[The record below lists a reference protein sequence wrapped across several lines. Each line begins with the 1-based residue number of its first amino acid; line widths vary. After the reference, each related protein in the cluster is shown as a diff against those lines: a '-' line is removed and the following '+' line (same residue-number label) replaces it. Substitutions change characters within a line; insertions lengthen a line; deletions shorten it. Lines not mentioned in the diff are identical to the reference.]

1 MRVGI
6 GISMFDEHDI
16 VLRNIQSIKE
26 EASID
31 PYFVVVHSD
40 DGGLNESLEIIK
52 DLVDQYFLVSDMSK
66 EFPNHFYQARCVSR
80 NFSKIF
86 SSFYAAPQMD
96 YYVALT
102 GDTLITDPTNFNRL
116 HEVMRDKEKVACLSQ
131 AIGQRFHA
139 STDNLKD
146 KSGNRYQHDRITDF
160 MPQLFLLEGEFGMT
174 TKCFSNIEVTNEL
187 TSEQCLGDE
196 LLSHIEGDF
205 HEKVHRLNWMNN
217 SYAYAYN
224 DGVVYHARNGKPGR

>member
-6 GISMFDEHDI
+6 GISMFDEHEL
-16 VLRNIQSIKE
+16 VLRNIQTIKE
-26 EASID
+26 EVSID

-40 DGGLNESLEIIK
+40 DGNPSESLETIK
-52 DLVDQYFLVSDMSK
+52 SLVDRYTQVSDMST

-86 SSFYAAPQMD
+86 SNLYTAPEMD
-96 YYVALT
+96 YYVAFT
-102 GDTLITDPTNFNRL
+102 GDTLVTDSNNFNRL
-116 HEVMRDKEKVACLSQ
+116 HSVMKDKQKVACVSQ

-146 KSGNRYQHDRITDF
+146 RSGNRYQHDRITDF
-160 MPQLFLLEGEFGMT
+160 MPQLFLLEGQFAT
-174 TKCFSNIEVTNEL
+174 STKCFSHIEVTNEL

-196 LLSHIEGDF
+196 LLSHIDGDF
-205 HEKVHRLNWMNN
+205 HEKVYRLNYMDN
-217 SYAYAYN
+217 SNAYAYN

>member
-1 MRVGI
+1 M
-6 GISMFDEHDI
+6 
-16 VLRNIQSIKE
+16 
-26 EASID
+26 
-31 PYFVVVHSD
+31 
-40 DGGLNESLEIIK
+40 
-52 DLVDQYFLVSDMSK
+52 
-66 EFPNHFYQARCVSR
+66 SR

-86 SSFYAAPQMD
+86 RDLYAAPEMD
-96 YYVALT
+96 YYVAFT
-102 GDTLITDPTNFNRL
+102 GDTRVTDPINFNRL
-116 HEVMRDKEKVACLSQ
+116 YNVMKDKNKIACVSQ

-160 MPQLFLLEGEFGMT
+160 MPQLFLLDGQFAT
-174 TKCFSNIEVTNEL
+174 STKCFSNIEVTNVL

-205 HEKVHRLNWMNN
+205 HDKVYRVNWRNP

-224 DGVVYHARNGKPGR
+224 DGVIYHARSGKPGR